1 MKRML
6 WSVLAV
12 AGMFFFASC
21 SKDDAKET
29 GSVDADYVEASFTV
43 NSPEEVIGTR
53 ANDVE
58 IGDGTKADKVVCAVF
73 DCYGEEMDDLRQI
86 LPIKNKQATYSIR
99 LAKGQDYRV
108 VFFAYHAADNSD
120 QPEFYNID
128 DLKNIQIYDA
138 YSNVEDY
145 SNVEERD
152 AFTAYT
158 DVKHG
163 ETMQPINRNV
173 DLYRPFAQLNLG
185 TEYKDWEAAIKAGVE
200 VAKTKIVVSNVYKTF
215 SAFDDAVVGEPSE
228 ATYNLNTKPADA
240 LKVTIDGQEKEY
252 VYLALNYLLVGD
264 KRNEKNLTDVEFIW
278 ENADGSKTN
287 NPTTSFH
294 NIPVQRNYRTNI
306 IGWLLTNAAEFNI
319 TIDERF
325 EKPDY
330 NIIAV
335 DGTQDAEDIAEDQ
348 THPYIDNGETEVA
361 VIENMHITTD
371 GTAIVVDDI
380 DAPSGTL
387 LVANSTIN
395 AELFMELNQYYTIIV
410 RKCHLN
416 VKELLKITTGKTA
429 YQIIFSDCYLNGE
442 PMVKEKKNEYFTD
455 NFLSLNTVNIFFNGD
470 DSYVGGDDDNQ
481 GGNDDG
487 NDDGGNQGGN
497 DDGDDDGGNQ
507 GGNDGDQGGETGG
520 ETGGDVVPATVK
532 FSEIKNQFSVDGD
545 GASEIFN
552 QTFSSFVVD
561 QSAFI
566 YFKDVTLGELKVEKY
581 STIFFENVDFESS
594 SKISWSETGNQ
605 IYVKNCYVGGVKVTK
620 ENYESLLKY
629 KFVNDKNFIIAI
641 Q

>member
-73 DCYGEEMDDLRQI
+73 DCKGEEMDDLRQI
-86 LPIKNKQATYSIR
+86 LDIENKQAKYSIR

-278 ENADGSKTN
+278 KNAAGDKTN
-287 NPTTSFH
+287 NPTTVFH

-335 DGTQDAEDIAEDQ
+335 DGTQDAEDIAENK
-348 THPYIDNGETEVA
+348 THSYVDEGNREIA
-361 VIENMHITTD
+361 VIENMHITAD
-371 GTAIVVDDI
+371 GTAIVVDGNFN
-380 DAPSGTL
+380 AASGTL
-387 LVANSTIN
+387 LVSNSTIN
-395 AELFMELNQYYTIIV
+395 AKLFMELNKYYTIIV

-416 VKELLKITTGKTA
+416 VEQLFKITTGKTA

-455 NFLSLNTVNIFFNGD
+455 DFLSLNTVNIYFNGD

-487 NDDGGNQGGN
+487 DDDGGNQGGN
-497 DDGDDDGGNQ
+497 DDGDDDGNDDGNDDGGNQ
-507 GGNDGDQGGETGG
+507 GGETAQDVKMSEAMNSLGE
-520 ETGGDVVPATVK
+520 VYN
-532 FSEIKNQFSVDGD
+532 NQFFYIHDKEFNGKVTIDAKAYGD
-545 GASEIFN
+545 L
-552 QTFSSFVVD
+552 
-561 QSAFI
+561 
-566 YFKDVTLGELKVEKY
+566 YY
-581 STIFFENVDFESS
+581 FENVTFNDYIYIKKSQTLIFDNCTFA
-594 SKISWSETGNQ
+594 KKGLVINQ
-605 IYVKNCYVGGVKVTK
+605 SGDTTVQIQAKNCKLANGDAI
-620 ENYESLLKY
+620 ESKDI
-629 KFVNDKNFIIAI
+629 KTW
-641 Q
+641 

>member
-86 LPIKNKQATYSIR
+86 LPIRNKQATYSIR

-120 QPEFYNID
+120 QPEFYNIK
-128 DLKNIQIYDA
+128 DLKSIEILDT
-138 YSNVEDY
+138 YSNI
-145 SNVEERD
+145 EERD
-152 AFTAYT
+152 AFTAYY
-158 DVKHG
+158 DVEHG
-163 ETMQPINRNV
+163 QTMQPINE
-173 DLYRPFAQLNLG
+173 DITLYRPFAQLNLG
-185 TEYKDWEAAIKAGVE
+185 TEEADWEAAVMAGVE
-200 VAKTKIVVSNVYKTF
+200 VAETEIIVSNVYTTF
-215 SAFDDAVVGEPSE
+215 SAFNDAVVGEPQKV
-228 ATYNLNTKPADA
+228 TYKLNAKPSDA
-240 LKVTIDGQEKEY
+240 LYATIDGKEQDY

-264 KRNEKNLTDVEFIW
+264 KKNEKNLTDVEFIW
-278 ENADGSKTN
+278 KNAAGNKTN
-287 NPTTSFH
+287 NPTTVFH

-348 THPYIDNGETEVA
+348 THPYVDNGNREIA
-361 VIENMHITTD
+361 VIENMHITAD

-395 AELFMELNQYYTIIV
+395 AKLFMELNQYYTIIV

-416 VKELLKITTGKTA
+416 VEQLFKITTGKTA

-487 NDDGGNQGGN
+487 DDDGDDDGNDDGNQGGN
-497 DDGDDDGGNQ
+497 DDGDDDG
-507 GGNDGDQGGETGG
+507 DQGGETAQDVKMSEAMNSLG
-520 ETGGDVVPATVK
+520 EVYN
-532 FSEIKNQFSVDGD
+532 NQFFYIHDKEFNGKVTIDAKAYGD
-545 GASEIFN
+545 L
-552 QTFSSFVVD
+552 
-561 QSAFI
+561 
-566 YFKDVTLGELKVEKY
+566 YY
-581 STIFFENVDFESS
+581 FENVTFTDYIYLEKSQTLYFDNCTF
-594 SKISWSETGNQ
+594 SKKGLVINKSGDSTVQ
-605 IYVKNCYVGGVKVTK
+605 VQAKNCKLANGDAVSKADIKGSGW
-620 ENYESLLKY
+620 
-629 KFVNDKNFIIAI
+629 
-641 Q
+641 